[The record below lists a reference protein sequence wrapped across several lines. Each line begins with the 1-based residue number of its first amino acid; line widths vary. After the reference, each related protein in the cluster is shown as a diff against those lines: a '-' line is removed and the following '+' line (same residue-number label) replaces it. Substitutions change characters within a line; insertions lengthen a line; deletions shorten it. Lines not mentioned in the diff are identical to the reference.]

1 VVKYIKIVR
10 GSKMSLKDLDCDKVT
25 KLEDIQNEGK
35 YVDPSGKNNPTD
47 RKFVSCLQT
56 HYKDKFG
63 IEEEYNELEYI
74 IDTHFKEYKGDE
86 FLYKVLCECC
96 KEKEEYKKSADS
108 FRDLLT
114 TQRDRFVECVQK
126 RINRFRTDK
135 LLGI

>member
-1 VVKYIKIVR
+1 MVKYIKIVR
-10 GSKMSLKDLDCDKVT
+10 EYKISLKDLDCDKVR